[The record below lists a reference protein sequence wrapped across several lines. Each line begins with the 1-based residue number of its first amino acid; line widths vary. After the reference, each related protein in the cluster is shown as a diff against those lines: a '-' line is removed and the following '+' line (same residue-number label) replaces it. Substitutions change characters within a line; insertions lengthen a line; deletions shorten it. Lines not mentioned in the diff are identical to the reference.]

1 MTARIF
7 LCKCTDQSSVRLR
20 IRLHRVLSNSLIRL
34 DLCVKSC
41 QQCLAGFASR
51 SNCQRSLENSSG
63 GGSTEPDQ
71 RGSLPVYP
79 KRQEKQCMSQGPSPS
94 DRSNRL
100 FDLPVAAFSIGRH
113 ELAFFYRPRFLV
125 AWWMMSLSS
134 LLDDEF
140 VGYCL
145 IVAKLCL
152 EKRVFGKSNNKRLH
166 EKQEIAKYTRNINE
180 NIEARNRYW
189 KSKKTSACVA
199 NDGHHG
205 VFHRRRVI
213 QIFQPRESLLLKN
226 WVVWRGRNSVYC
238 RVRESSWISGA
249 EGKFWKWPNWLMTAT
264 LAYCPGVW
272 TIFLIRSLPGP
283 G

>member
-1 MTARIF
+1 
-7 LCKCTDQSSVRLR
+7 
-20 IRLHRVLSNSLIRL
+20 
-34 DLCVKSC
+34 
-41 QQCLAGFASR
+41 
-51 SNCQRSLENSSG
+51 
-63 GGSTEPDQ
+63 
-71 RGSLPVYP
+71 
-79 KRQEKQCMSQGPSPS
+79 
-94 DRSNRL
+94 
-100 FDLPVAAFSIGRH
+100 
-113 ELAFFYRPRFLV
+113 
-125 AWWMMSLSS
+125 MSLSS

-226 WVVWRGRNSVYC
+226 
-238 RVRESSWISGA
+238 
-249 EGKFWKWPNWLMTAT
+249 
-264 LAYCPGVW
+264 
-272 TIFLIRSLPGP
+272 
-283 G
+283 